1 MYVEFGQAPWFLK
14 NFLYMFFFT
23 AVNSSDGIF
32 CKVFKVDPDPHW
44 ERSLIR
50 IPNEQ
55 KMNADPQPN
64 GNQMEDHSVLCLQ
77 ELCKLVDIFNLGK
90 IFTQIVLAK
99 MLK

>member
-1 MYVEFGQAPWFLK
+1 MIFKKLFRHV
-14 NFLYMFFFT
+14 FFT